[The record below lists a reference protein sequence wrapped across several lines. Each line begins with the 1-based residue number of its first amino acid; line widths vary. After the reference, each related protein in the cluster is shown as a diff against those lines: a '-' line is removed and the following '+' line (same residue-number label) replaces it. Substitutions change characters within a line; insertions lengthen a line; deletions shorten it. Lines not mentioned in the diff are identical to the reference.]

1 MRAATSTLCLMTHM
15 SWNFNPRSPCGLR
28 PAPSDRFNDKLRT
41 YFNPRSPCGLRLI
54 YSPLLPLS
62 RYFNPRSPCGLRRCF
77 FVISSCNIGFQSP
90 QPMRA
95 ATDSLGVCFEGD
107 FISIPAAHAGC
118 DCSPR
123 FNGAREFHFNPRSP
137 CGLRLAQEC
146 HRLEH
151 LNFNPRSP
159 CGLRLSCIMKCSA
172 LGLISIPAAHAGCD
186 GLYGRW
192 GVYFMYYF
200 NPRSPCGLRLY
211 VPYYGSDVGLF
222 QSPQPMRAAT

>member
-1 MRAATSTLCLMTHM
+1 MRAATDLFSFNWLGYRISIPAAHAGCDQPWKHTDHQCFVIFQSPQPMRAATSTLCLMTHM

-118 DCSPR
+118 DLPK
-123 FNGAREFHFNPRSP
+123 NAIDWN
-137 CGLRLAQEC
+137 
-146 HRLEH
+146 
-151 LNFNPRSP
+151 
-159 CGLRLSCIMKCSA
+159 
-172 LGLISIPAAHAGCD
+172 
-186 GLYGRW
+186 
-192 GVYFMYYF
+192 
-200 NPRSPCGLRLY
+200 
-211 VPYYGSDVGLF
+211 
-222 QSPQPMRAAT
+222 T